1 MVAYATY
8 DDANVVMDRREF
20 FKAGVEKISKTA
32 VKVVDNKV
40 NQRASHWIRPPY
52 ALTELEFLL
61 ACTRCDKCIEDCPH
75 NVIFKLP
82 AKLGMQVVGTP
93 AMDLLNKGCHLC
105 EDWPCVEACEP
116 KALQFPEV
124 EEGEVLPLAKIAY
137 AEINTQTCLPY
148 TGPEC
153 GACAS
158 SCPAPGALL
167 WDMERP
173 RIDPEVCVGC
183 SLCREACIANP
194 KAVTIKSLL
203 LQQSDSEYDGE
214 NL

>member
-1 MVAYATY
+1 
-8 DDANVVMDRREF
+8 MDRRNF
-20 FKAGVEKISKTA
+20 FKAGVKKLSETA

-52 ALTELEFLL
+52 AINELEFLL
-61 ACTRCDKCIEDCPH
+61 ACTRCDKCIEACPH

-82 AKLGMQVVGTP
+82 AKLGVQVVGTP

-105 EDWPCVEACEP
+105 EDWPCVETCEP

-124 EEGEVLPLAKIAY
+124 EEGETPPIAKIAC
-137 AEINTQTCLPY
+137 AEINIQTCLPY
-148 TGPEC
+148 SGPEC

-158 SCPAPGALL
+158 SCPVPGALL
-167 WDMERP
+167 WDMEKP
-173 RIDPEVCVGC
+173 RIDPENCVGC

-203 LQQSDSEYDGE
+203 LQQSDSEYDE
-214 NL
+214 EKSIDEV